1 MRETNANRRDP
12 NPRRVRPA
20 APPASAEAVRGAAGD
35 PIPGADGTAAA
46 AGHLPT
52 EVMANL
58 MIAPGGSDELTAL
71 RHLLSVC
78 PTCRGQHANLK
89 AKSRELRHWNLAA
102 VLVEADEA
110 PGLWN
115 QIAALPY
122 HRQLEAVRAEPSYQ
136 TWGFALWVLRLS
148 GGSAAAEPRRAAQL
162 ANLGLAAADALGPA
176 YDQDWIED
184 LAALALARLGDARRE
199 MGELAAADD
208 AFDQARERRAAGT
221 EGPSIEAEILSLE
234 ALLRRDERRLE
245 DAIGLLGRV
254 HEICTEHD
262 ETEEDAHDPHR
273 GGAAL
278 LHQAWCLY
286 HLGCKD
292 MALLLLDRAEG
303 MLQADRDPSLLL
315 ALRSG
320 RVRCLLSL
328 GQPDAA
334 AARLAAALQLAAA
347 LGDRPAELRLRL
359 AEAQVT
365 ADREAA
371 ERILR
376 EAAEGFLVLEL
387 GIDAALAFMQLASL
401 FLDDTEKARPL
412 GNELLPVWS
421 CAEIE
426 RFESAALILF
436 QQACEERKLTPDLV
450 RQLAAFLERQ
460 RRPSLAWWSAWDAV
474 LHEEASPCPPEAPRA
489 RAEPQGGPLAGGADG
504 NVQQTARGKDPR

>member
-1 MRETNANRRDP
+1 MRETNAKRRDP
-12 NPRRVRPA
+12 NPSRERQA
-20 APPASAEAVRGAAGD
+20 TGFAGAEAVHGGAGD
-35 PIPGADGTAAA
+35 PVPGADGTTEA

-58 MIAPGGSDELTAL
+58 MIAPGGSDELAAL
-71 RHLLSVC
+71 RHLLSIC
-78 PTCRGQHANLK
+78 PTCRGQHENLK
-89 AKSRELRHWNLAA
+89 AKRRELRHWNLAT

-115 QIAALPY
+115 QIVALPY
-122 HRQLEAVRAEPSYQ
+122 HRQLAAVRAEPSYQ

-148 GGSAAAEPRRAAQL
+148 GTSSAAEPRRAAQL
-162 ANLGLAAADALGPA
+162 ANLGLAVADALAPA

-184 LAALALARLGDARRE
+184 LAALALARLGHARRE
-199 MGELAAADD
+199 MGELAAAND

-254 HEICTEHD
+254 HEICTEQD
-262 ETEEDAHDPHR
+262 ETEEDAHDPHL

-286 HLGCKD
+286 HLGRKGE
-292 MALLLLDRAEG
+292 ALTTLDGAEG
-303 MLQADRDPSLLL
+303 LLQTDRDPSLLL

-328 GQPDAA
+328 DRPDAA
-334 AARLAAALQLAAA
+334 AAKLGEALQLAAA

-359 AEAQVT
+359 AEARALAET
-365 ADREAA
+365 EPA

-387 GIDAALAFMQLASL
+387 GLDAALAFMELASL
-401 FLDDTEKARPL
+401 LLDDTEKVRPL

-426 RFESAALILF
+426 RYESAALILF
-436 QQACEERKLTPDLV
+436 QQACEERKLTADLV
-450 RQLAAFLERQ
+450 RQLAAFLERR

-474 LHEEASPCPPEAPRA
+474 LHEEESPCPP
-489 RAEPQGGPLAGGADG
+489 
-504 NVQQTARGKDPR
+504 

>member
-1 MRETNANRRDP
+1 MPETNAKRRDP
-12 NPRRVRPA
+12 SPRRVRPA
-20 APPASAEAVRGAAGD
+20 APPASAAASRGAAGD

-46 AGHLPT
+46 AGHLPA

-78 PTCRGQHANLK
+78 PTCRGQHENLK

-122 HRQLEAVRAEPSYQ
+122 HRQLAAVRAEPSYQ

-148 GGSAAAEPRRAAQL
+148 GTSSAAEPRRAAQL
-162 ANLGLAAADALGPA
+162 ANLGLAVADTLAPA

-199 MGELAAADD
+199 MGELAAAND

-254 HEICTEHD
+254 HEIRTERD
-262 ETEEDAHDPHR
+262 ETEEDAYMEL
-273 GGAAL
+273 AS
-278 LHQAWCLY
+278 
-286 HLGCKD
+286 
-292 MALLLLDRAEG
+292 LLLDDSEN
-303 MLQADRDPSLLL
+303 
-315 ALRSG
+315 
-320 RVRCLLSL
+320 V
-328 GQPDAA
+328 
-334 AARLAAALQLAAA
+334 
-347 LGDRPAELRLRL
+347 
-359 AEAQVT
+359 
-365 ADREAA
+365 
-371 ERILR
+371 
-376 EAAEGFLVLEL
+376 
-387 GIDAALAFMQLASL
+387 
-401 FLDDTEKARPL
+401 RPL

-421 CAEIE
+421 CAGID
-426 RFESAALILF
+426 RYESAALILF

-450 RQLAAFLERQ
+450 RQLAAFLERR

-474 LHEEASPCPPEAPRA
+474 LHEEESPRPPEAPQA
-489 RAEPQGGPLAGGADG
+489 GAEPQSGP
-504 NVQQTARGKDPR
+504 